1 MIDLQF
7 IQFLLSAAIRM
18 ATPIALG
25 AIGATFN
32 ERAGVL
38 NIGIEGMMLTG
49 AFAGAVTAFYSG
61 NPWLGLLGGVV
72 GGLLAAALFG
82 LLTIYF
88 NGDQVVVSVGL
99 NLLALGATT
108 LGLSLIWGNRGTSD
122 WLPGLP
128 TVTLPL
134 VSKIPILGPILGTA
148 DPVVYLT
155 WIVVAVSY
163 FAIFRT
169 SFGLRLRASGE
180 HPTAVETLGLDVFK
194 LRMLT
199 VLISGALAGLGGV
212 QLSLGQLNVFTQN
225 MTAGRGFLAFAAN
238 QFGQWN
244 PVGAYFASLLF
255 GVTEALQMRLQGFAV
270 APQLLQMIPYI
281 VTVIVLAT
289 AVRRTHGPAAL
300 GLPHKHEFGRS
311 VQK

>member
-1 MIDLQF
+1 MIDFVFFQY
-7 IQFLLSAAIRM
+7 LLSAAIRM

-25 AIGATFN
+25 AIGATYN

-49 AFAGAVTAFYSG
+49 AFTGAISANYSG
-61 NPWLGLLGGVV
+61 NPWIGLLGGVA
-72 GGLLAAALFG
+72 GGLLAATIFG

-108 LGLSLIWGNRGTSD
+108 FLLSLIWGNRGTSD

-128 TVTLPL
+128 TIRVPVLAD
-134 VSKIPILGPILGTA
+134 IPVLGPILGSG
-148 DPVVYLT
+148 DPIVYMT
-155 WIVVAVSY
+155 WIIVAASY
-163 FAIFRT
+163 FIIFRT
-169 SFGLRLRASGE
+169 PFGLRLRAAGE
-180 HPTAVETLGLDVFK
+180 HPTAVETLGLNVFR
-194 LRMLT
+194 LRFIA

-225 MTAGRGFLAFAAN
+225 MTASRGFLAFAAN

-255 GVTEALQMRLQGFAV
+255 GVTEALQMRLQAFYL

-281 VTVIVLAT
+281 TTIIVLAT
-289 AVRRTHGPAAL
+289 AVRRTVGPAAL
-300 GLPHKHEFGRS
+300 GVLHKHTFDKGT
-311 VQK
+311 